1 VLRVLRLS
9 SVFEPR
15 ELTPGSVCY
24 DPIGGMQNHVA
35 ELTRCL
41 DRLGVSQLVV
51 TSRLA
56 GPAGR
61 VGFGAHGQV
70 IRTGLPVP
78 VLRQAWAPL
87 AAPHALGGRRVDLI
101 HVHCGEDLA
110 ALPLARTAALRHG
123 SPVVVTLHLS
133 LRHTLRPTTPRSHM
147 LRAVGSMAQRW
158 LLPGVD
164 AVIALTPS
172 AARLLHHD
180 GIPAGRLYVIPPGYH
195 PALFAAV
202 PGDPFPRVHRPRI
215 AYVGRLA
222 PQKDVGLL
230 LEAFGR
236 LPAGTAGPHLVVVGD
251 GPDRPALQRRA
262 QPFGGR
268 VHFTGFMP
276 HDQIPA
282 VLRHVDMLVLPSL
295 YEDLS
300 SVLIEAMAAG
310 LPVVATRV
318 GGTAD
323 LVNDGENGLLVPPR
337 DPAALAS
344 AISRVLTDPEA
355 AARMASAARRTAT
368 AYAWPDLALKV
379 LQVYRRVTGSRDGAL
394 PPPSGRPGLGGTETG
409 EEVMF
414 GEGSAGAVPGPDE
427 VLLAEHVLGD
437 LGRDPAEPGFLD
449 LAGVREQCVT
459 LAGEHRTDIHRGG
472 DALLRLGHL
481 PAHLVG
487 DLHLRHVRA
496 ELAQG

>member
-1 VLRVLRLS
+1 MLRVLRLC

-15 ELTPGSVCY
+15 ELTPGSVSY

-56 GPAGR
+56 GPADR
-61 VGFGAHGQV
+61 VEFGANGQV
-70 IRTGLPVP
+70 IRTGLPIP

-110 ALPLARTAALRHG
+110 VLPLARIAARRHG

-133 LRHTLRPTTPRSHM
+133 VRHTLRPTTPRSHV
-147 LRAVGSMAQRW
+147 LRVVGSMAQRW
-158 LLPGVD
+158 LLPGVE

-172 AARLLHHD
+172 AARLLRQD
-180 GIPAGRLYVIPPGYH
+180 GIPADRLHVIPPGYH
-195 PALFAAV
+195 PALFASA
-202 PGDPFPRVHRPRI
+202 PADPFTGLPRPRV

-222 PQKDVGLL
+222 PQKDVGTL

-236 LPAGTAGPHLVVVGD
+236 LAAGPQLVVVGD

-262 QPFGGR
+262 QPYGGR

-276 HDQIPA
+276 HVQIPA

-300 SVLIEAMAAG
+300 SVLIEAMAAA

-323 LVNDGENGLLVPPR
+323 LVNDGVNGLLVAPR
-337 DPAALAS
+337 DPAALA
-344 AISRVLTDPEA
+344 AAMSRVLTDPEA
-355 AARMASAARRTAT
+355 AARMASAARRTAA
-368 AYAWPDLALKV
+368 AYTWPDLARNV
-379 LQVYRRVTGSRDGAL
+379 LEVYRRVTASGDG
-394 PPPSGRPGLGGTETG
+394 
-409 EEVMF
+409 EV
-414 GEGSAGAVPGPDE
+414 G
-427 VLLAEHVLGD
+427 
-437 LGRDPAEPGFLD
+437 
-449 LAGVREQCVT
+449 
-459 LAGEHRTDIHRGG
+459 
-472 DALLRLGHL
+472 
-481 PAHLVG
+481 
-487 DLHLRHVRA
+487 
-496 ELAQG
+496 